1 MHTSVSQKLYELRMN
16 SKESQEAVAKA
27 VGISRV
33 AYTRYE
39 NGSRRPEADIAI
51 KLARHFGV
59 TVDFLYGMTDTTE
72 TKNQP
77 TVKDDELKEALV
89 SFLVDLTPSEIQ
101 RVRDFVAGIK
111 ANRREDAA
119 PQE

>member
-1 MHTSVSQKLYELRMN
+1 MGIGKRIIERRKELNMSQYAL
-16 SKESQEAVAKA
+16 AKKA
-27 VGISRV
+27 GISQSGLS
-33 AYTRYE
+33 TIE
-39 NGSRRPEADIAI
+39 NE
-51 KLARHFGV
+51 KNGV
-59 TVDFLYGMTDTTE
+59 TASTLQAIAAALECSTNYLVDGI
-72 TKNQP
+72 KNQP

-89 SFLVDLTPSEIQ
+89 SFLVDLTPSELQ

>member
-1 MHTSVSQKLYELRMN
+1 MSLKSLRA
-16 SKESQEAVAKA
+16 EHGYTQEVVAKHLNISRA
-27 VGISRV
+27 AYTNIENGKRQMDSDTIIQLADFYGIS
-33 AYTRYE
+33 
-39 NGSRRPEADIAI
+39 
-51 KLARHFGV
+51 
-59 TVDFLYGMTDTTE
+59 TDE
-72 TKNQP
+72 ILDRAEIKNQP

-89 SFLVDLTPSEIQ
+89 SFLVDLTPSELQ